1 MKHTSTFFFSFV
13 IVCLSF
19 IGCTGSHSA
28 VVEND
33 RTLSPLKLSD
43 HTIQA
48 VLWQQNAAEYRA
60 LSYQAFN
67 VAQLRLNQFLKEKNG
82 KGKKAAIITDIDETV
97 MDNTPS
103 SVKNIEENQ
112 EFSEEEWAQWV
123 NQEKATE
130 VPGAAKFLNYAK
142 TKGVEVFY
150 VSNRVSTAEE
160 ATIRN
165 MKTLGFPYADKGHLL
180 LRTNESSK
188 KKRFEQVR
196 ESYDVLLYLGD
207 NLSDFSHQ
215 FEAPSTEKR
224 NATADNLKSEFGNR
238 FIVLPNPIYGDW
250 ETKGIFKGKYN
261 WTAKEK
267 DSLRRAQL
275 KSYH

>member
-1 MKHTSTFFFSFV
+1 MKYTHTLFLSFV
-13 IVCLSF
+13 LSCLLF
-19 IGCTGSHSA
+19 TGCTTPQSTMH
-28 VVEND
+28 ENGNV
-33 RTLSPLKLSD
+33 LPPLKLSD

-67 VAQLRLNQFLKEKNG
+67 IAQLRLDQFLKEKDG

-123 NQEKATE
+123 HQEKATE

-142 TKGVEVFY
+142 AKGVEIFY
-150 VSNRVSTAEE
+150 VSNRVTSAEE
-160 ATIRN
+160 ATIQN
-165 MKTLGFPYADKGHLL
+165 MKTLGFPYADKAHLL
-180 LRTNESSK
+180 FRGDQSSK
-188 KKRFEQVR
+188 KERFEQVNATH
-196 ESYDVLLYLGD
+196 DVLLYLGD
-207 NLSDFSHQ
+207 NLSDFSHR
-215 FEAPSTEKR
+215 FEVPSTKKR
-224 NATADNLKSEFGNR
+224 NAAADDLESEFGNR

>member
-1 MKHTSTFFFSFV
+1 MKHTSTFFLSIVFS
-13 IVCLSF
+13 CLIF
-19 IGCTGSHSA
+19 TGCTSSHSTA
-28 VVEND
+28 GEND
-33 RTLSPLKLSD
+33 KVSSPLKLSD

-67 VAQLRLNQFLKEKNG
+67 IAQLRLDQFLKEKDG

-123 NQEKATE
+123 HQEKATE

-142 TKGVEVFY
+142 AKGVEIFY
-150 VSNRVSTAEE
+150 VSNRVSSAEE
-160 ATIRN
+160 ATLRN
-165 MKTLGFPYADKGHLL
+165 MKTLGFPDADKAHLL
-180 LRTNESSK
+180 LRVNQSSK
-188 KKRFEQVR
+188 KERFEQVR
-196 ESYDVLLYLGD
+196 ATHEVLLYLGD
-207 NLSDFSHQ
+207 NLSDFSHR
-215 FEAPSTEKR
+215 FEAPSTEER
-224 NATADNLKSEFGNR
+224 NASADELKSEFGNR